1 MFKGIRDA
9 QEAENFLWHLENYF
23 KFSQVKSDKNKI
35 NVVVLY
41 L

>member
-9 QEAENFLWHLENYF
+9 QEVENLLWHMESYF
-23 KFSQVKSDKNKI
+23 KCSQVKSDKNKI
-35 NVVVLY
+35 NIVVLY